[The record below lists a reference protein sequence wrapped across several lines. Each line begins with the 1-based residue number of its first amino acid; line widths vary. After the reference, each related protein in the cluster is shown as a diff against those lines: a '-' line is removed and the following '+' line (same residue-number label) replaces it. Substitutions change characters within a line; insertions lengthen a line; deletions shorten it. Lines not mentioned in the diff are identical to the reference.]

1 MKNQILESYNKMN
14 GVLTN
19 TQGLTE
25 FEILENYFKP
35 NLNEGIAD
43 QASAVISKVKKKF
56 GSLTVLMI
64 QNS

>member
-1 MKNQILESYNKMN
+1 MN